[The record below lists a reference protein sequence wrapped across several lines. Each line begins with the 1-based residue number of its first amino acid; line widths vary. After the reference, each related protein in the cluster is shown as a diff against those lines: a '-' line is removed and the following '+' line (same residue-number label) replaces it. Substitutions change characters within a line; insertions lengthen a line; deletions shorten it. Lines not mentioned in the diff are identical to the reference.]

1 MILSRIKCA
10 VSNETGAS
18 NLEIIVWMS
27 VVLGI
32 AAFLFAFR
40 NQINRFLGSITERV
54 FNMQQD
60 MENKFN
66 AVNNGLPPLSG
77 ESGGSGPGPHQE
89 GGLPP
94 GSIF

>member
-1 MILSRIKCA
+1 MINRIKAA

-40 NQINRFLGSITERV
+40 NQINKFLSSITNRV

-60 MENKFN
+60 MENRF
-66 AVNNGLPPLSG
+66 
-77 ESGGSGPGPHQE
+77 QE
-89 GGLPP
+89 TYNVQHVDPQNW
-94 GSIF
+94 

>member
-1 MILSRIKCA
+1 MINRIKAA

-40 NQINRFLGSITERV
+40 NQINKFLSSISNKV

-60 MENKFN
+60 MENRFQETYN
-66 AVNNGLPPLSG
+66 AQHVEPKNWG
-77 ESGGSGPGPHQE
+77 
-89 GGLPP
+89 
-94 GSIF
+94 

>member
-1 MILSRIKCA
+1 MISRIKEA

-40 NQINRFLGSITERV
+40 NQINKFLGSITHRV

-60 MENKFN
+60 MENRFQETYN
-66 AVNNGLPPLSG
+66 VQAVSPENW
-77 ESGGSGPGPHQE
+77 
-89 GGLPP
+89 
-94 GSIF
+94 